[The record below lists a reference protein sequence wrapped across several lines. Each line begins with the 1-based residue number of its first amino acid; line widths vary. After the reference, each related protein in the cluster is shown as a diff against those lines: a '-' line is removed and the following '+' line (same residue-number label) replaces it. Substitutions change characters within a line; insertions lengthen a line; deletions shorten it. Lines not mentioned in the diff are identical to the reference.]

1 MLVRV
6 VAAFVA
12 FALSLALA
20 WVAVWGVLF
29 TGWMPGATPAD
40 LAWRW
45 LVALLSL
52 AVGASALVLL
62 VVAVWLLIAP
72 LARLRDAI
80 LTPASK

>member
-1 MLVRV
+1 MILRTI
-6 VAAFVA
+6 AAFAA
-12 FALSLALA
+12 FTTALALA

-72 LARLRDAI
+72 LTRLRDAI